1 MLFYLVI
8 SKLHC
13 FSLAFYFKLSAQ
25 AMKFH
30 QVKLFSVILFLNG
43 LFLSVDLSAGTNLSD
58 HLAQLFQKVTVPRL
72 IPDMTDGNGVAFRD
86 VNGDNLPDI
95 YLTCY
100 RADNRLLLN
109 QGAYRPFKDVTQ
121 ITGLTGILRP
131 DGVYNFESR
140 STIYDIKI
148 GAVLIDVD
156 NDNDT
161 DVFISGRGI
170 TTALYL
176 NLTQLTF
183 LNISERLEIYPP
195 VEANAIIAG
204 DINNDRFPD
213 VYISDESRTSRLLQ
227 NNSDGYFSDVTD
239 RNGLKNSGF
248 SGGAAFSDVD
258 QDGDLDLYICRP
270 LHSDLFYRNIGQG
283 KFEQIHPE
291 LPTLNETLATTSVT
305 FADIDNNAYP
315 DILITNRAGRNFCFL
330 NQTLPGDSL
339 WKFTDISDRVF
350 DAAPQSSYG
359 SAIADFNNDGYQDIY
374 ISNDGPNCFYFNQGN
389 NTYERVMDGEAE
401 DSVQTRGVA
410 CADFDLDGDIDI
422 ILANRNR
429 PAQLYMNI
437 LNKENFIKFRL
448 IGIRSNRDAIGARLR
463 LYRHGGLDD
472 QDQLVASREIQAGS
486 GYYSQNDLVAHI
498 GLDTLRSV
506 DVRLDFPSGV
516 SIAESGLLAGQ
527 QYTIYEYGLFSRAVI
542 LAGQHIYYLMQKV
555 VFWYQVILVLI
566 FFALILLFV
575 RLGSRRYKWSAG
587 TASAYLIGFFLLAL
601 VTLTTLN
608 QLGLLYTFAIIDLL
622 TIVFVAIFFV
632 NSERLYRLRLIRER
646 YRSVLIDLSNQIV
659 NIHDNLDLYNTVI
672 ENIIK
677 NTEFDKVAISA
688 IDQNTLKFKEPICRG
703 FELKASEVNRNADLA
718 AFIHTLADKHYLLNS
733 DRPGFDIYFRLFSS
747 ILLISVERDG
757 RLFGLLSLGSGESI
771 SPLKDEDIEL
781 FMSLGNQM
789 AIAIENND
797 YIKRSTEM
805 VKKLTEAEVR
815 EKYLKE
821 LEVTNRALDVKNRD
835 LQKLYDELKNTQAQL
850 IHSEKMASLG
860 QLVAGI
866 SHELNNPISFIY
878 ANIRQLKTYTD
889 RIESYTKNLPG
900 KEEEEKK
907 KESGNNS
914 TLSGILPDIK
924 NLISDTIHGSQM
936 VKNLVDN
943 LRRFSHLDQAQWK
956 TVDIHE
962 GLESSLM
969 ILHPELKHRIRLI
982 KKYHAKKMIACN
994 PGQINQVFLNLL
1006 SNAAQAIDGE
1016 GSITI
1021 ETREEKENLIIS
1033 ISDSGSGIPEAII
1046 SKIFDPFFTTKD
1058 VGKGTGL
1065 GLSISYSIIKNHG
1078 GKIEVNST
1086 AGKGSIFTVILPYNE
1101 QPVENNRK
1109 TNK

>member
-1 MLFYLVI
+1 LV
-8 SKLHC
+8 
-13 FSLAFYFKLSAQ
+13 
-25 AMKFH
+25 
-30 QVKLFSVILFLNG
+30 
-43 LFLSVDLSAGTNLSD
+43 
-58 HLAQLFQKVTVPRL
+58 
-72 IPDMTDGNGVAFRD
+72 
-86 VNGDNLPDI
+86 
-95 YLTCY
+95 
-100 RADNRLLLN
+100 
-109 QGAYRPFKDVTQ
+109 
-121 ITGLTGILRP
+121 
-131 DGVYNFESR
+131 
-140 STIYDIKI
+140 
-148 GAVLIDVD
+148 DVD

-176 NLTQLTF
+176 NLTQLAF

-195 VEANAIIAG
+195 VEANTIIAG

-213 VYISDESRTSRLLQ
+213 VYISDEGKTSRLLQ
-227 NNSDGYFSDVTD
+227 NNSDGYFVDITG
-239 RNGLKNSGF
+239 RNGLKNSGY

-270 LHSDLFYRNIGQG
+270 AHADLFYRNNGG
-283 KFEQIHPE
+283 GMFEQIQLP
-291 LPTLNETLATTSVT
+291 LPTLSDTLATTSVT
-305 FADIDNNAYP
+305 FADIDNDADQ
-315 DILITNRAGRNFCFL
+315 DILITNRTGRNFLYL
-330 NQTLPGDSL
+330 NETGPADSL
-339 WKFTDISDRVF
+339 WKFMDISDRIF
-350 DAAPQSSYG
+350 DTDQHASYG
-359 SAIADFNNDGYQDIY
+359 SVIADFNNDGYQDIY
-374 ISNDGPNCFYFNQGN
+374 ISNDGPNCFYFSQGN
-389 NTYERVMDGEAE
+389 NTFALLTDGEPA
-401 DSVQTRGVA
+401 DTVKSRGVA

-422 ILANRNR
+422 LLANRNR
-429 PAQLYMNI
+429 PAQIYMNI

-463 LYRHGGLDD
+463 LYHHGGLDD
-472 QDQLVASREIQAGS
+472 QNQLIASREIQAGS

-498 GLDTLRSV
+498 GLDTLKSV
-506 DVRLDFPSGV
+506 DARIDFPSGV
-516 SIAESGLLAGQ
+516 SIAESGLLAGR

-587 TASAYLIGFFLLAL
+587 TATAYLIGFFLLAL
-601 VTLTTLN
+601 VALTTLN

-659 NIHDNLDLYNTVI
+659 NIHDNLDLYSTVI

-677 NTEFDKVAISA
+677 NTEFDKVAIAA
-688 IDQNTLKFKEPICRG
+688 IDENSLQFEEPISRG
-703 FELKASEVNRNADLA
+703 FLLKAAAINRNVDLR
-718 AFIHTLADKHYLLNS
+718 AFINTLADKHYLLNNENPEFES
-733 DRPGFDIYFRLFSS
+733 YFSLFSS
-747 ILLISVERDG
+747 VLLISVERDG
-757 RLFGLLSLGSGESI
+757 RLFGLLSLGSGETI
-771 SPLKDEDIEL
+771 SPLTEEDIEL
-781 FMSLGNQM
+781 FISLGNQM

-878 ANIRQLKTYTD
+878 ANIRQLKTYTEK
-889 RIESYTKNLPG
+889 IESYTKNLPG
-900 KEEEEKK
+900 PNEEEKK
-907 KESGNNS
+907 KYSGNKN
-914 TLSGILPDIK
+914 TLSDILPDIK
-924 NLISDTIHGSQM
+924 NLITDTIHGSQM

-956 TVDIHE
+956 TIDIHE

-969 ILHPELKHRIRLI
+969 ILHPELKHRIRI
-982 KKYHAKKMIACN
+982 EKKYNAKRMIACN

-1006 SNAAQAIDGE
+1006 SNAAQSIDGE

-1021 ETREEKENLIIS
+1021 ETDEEEENLIVRIT
-1033 ISDSGSGIPEAII
+1033 DSGSGIPQAVL

-1065 GLSISYSIIKNHG
+1065 GLSISYSIIKDHG
-1078 GKIEVNST
+1078 GKIEVNTT
-1086 AGKGSIFTVILPYNE
+1086 ADKGSTFTVILPYNE
-1101 QPVENNRK
+1101 QPPENK
-1109 TNK
+1109 K